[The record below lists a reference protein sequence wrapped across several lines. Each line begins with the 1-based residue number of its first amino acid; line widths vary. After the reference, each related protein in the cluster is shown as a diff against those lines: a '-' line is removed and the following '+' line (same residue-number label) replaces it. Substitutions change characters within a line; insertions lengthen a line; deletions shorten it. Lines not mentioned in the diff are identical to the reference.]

1 MMHLLILRYILY
13 AGCIISNSYL
23 IHALRKLKKLRK
35 LSYRFVLYLSI
46 SDVCFGISGMLMDSI
61 SLYGSKCKCIKVP
74 DPLVWL
80 IAGHNFCSNFSLG
93 CVLII
98 AIDRFLH
105 MKFLTR
111 YETMMTKRRARML
124 LMINTVFTTQ
134 TITVMSILPYYE
146 KRFII
151 KHYETYRI
159 YRIVLS
165 FFYIA
170 LISSIFVVYI
180 WTYLTIRKRVAN
192 LTSIQ
197 GRGMVPETAQSRK
210 ETEEIVPERPRPGKV
225 RNNHQGKIPASS
237 TSRTRRSPDQEFAR
251 GMVYI
256 VLSLVICSLP
266 NLCIPV
272 SQWLISVYGSNK
284 LFAKTMELTE
294 KMQRW
299 TYLMLILNGALNA
312 IFLIAFCRELRKF
325 TRRNIVNLFSEGEG
339 NGGQR
344 IVEDSRRDRTNETS
358 TL

>member
-1 MMHLLILRYILY
+1 MLY

-23 IHALRKLKKLRK
+23 IHALRKLKKLGK

-46 SDVCFGISGMLMDSI
+46 SDICFGISGILMDSI
-61 SLYGSKCKCIKVP
+61 ALYGNKCKCIKVL
-74 DPLVWL
+74 DPFVWL

-111 YETMMTKRRARML
+111 YETMMTKWRARML
-124 LMINTVFTTQ
+124 LVINAVFTTQ

-146 KRFII
+146 KTFII
-151 KHYETYRI
+151 KNYETYRI

-165 FFYIA
+165 LIYIA
-170 LISSIFVVYI
+170 LISSIFVVYL

-197 GRGMVPETAQSRK
+197 GREMVPKTVQSRK
-210 ETEEIVPERPRPGKV
+210 ETEDMVPERPRPGKAK
-225 RNNHQGKIPASS
+225 NDHQGKISASG
-237 TSRTRRSPDQEFAR
+237 TPRNRRSPDQEFAR

-284 LFAKTMELTE
+284 LFAKTMELTA
-294 KMQRW
+294 KVQRW
-299 TYLMLILNGALNA
+299 TYLMLVLNGALNA
-312 IFLIAFCRELRKF
+312 IFIIAFCRELRKF
-325 TRRNIVNLFSEGEG
+325 TRRNIVNLFSEGQD
-339 NGGQR
+339 NAGQC
-344 IVEDSRRDRTNETS
+344 IVQGSRRDRTNDTS
-358 TL
+358 TV